1 MPVLCP
7 FSIFQVRCLFMESD
21 GYWNESGMSVG
32 EVNDEYIECLSDHL
46 SSFTVVILD
55 AEVR

>member
-1 MPVLCP
+1 MSVLCP
-7 FSIFQVRCLFMESD
+7 FSTFQVLCLFLDSD

-32 EVNDEYIECLSDHL
+32 EINDVEYIECLSDHL

-55 AEVR
+55 AEV